1 MPAQI
6 YHKPVR
12 ELLRDMLD
20 DWNLQPG
27 QVFTS
32 QRAVDWFAQRYPK
45 LRHTG
50 IRAHLTMAS
59 VNDPNRLHY
68 SELKPS
74 DDLLFKVASGQ
85 YRRYEAGKDPAPI
98 HERFSGDVAL
108 EEASTVSEEIQDG
121 GSPEAATG
129 SSEFLLERDLQ
140 LYLEK
145 NLECIEAGLKLYE
158 DDGIRGFEFDAG
170 GRRVDLLALDRN
182 GNFVVIEL
190 KVSKGYDRVVGQ
202 LLRYMN
208 WVRRELAEPGQ
219 RVRGIIVC
227 RAVSADLRLAC
238 DSISDVELCEY
249 RLSVTV
255 TKMPA
260 LAPSGRL

>member
-1 MPAQI
+1 MPRQI

-12 ELLRDMLD
+12 ELLRDMLAE
-20 DWNLQPG
+20 WNLKPG
-27 QVFTS
+27 QVFTT
-32 QRAVDWFAQRYPK
+32 QRAVDWFADRYPK

-68 SELKPS
+68 SELKES
-74 DDLLFKVASGQ
+74 DDLLFKIASGQ
-85 YRRYEAGKDPAPI
+85 YRRYEADKDPSPI
-98 HERFSGDVAL
+98 HERFAGDVAL
-108 EEASTVSEEIQDG
+108 EESSEELDDG
-121 GSPEAATG
+121 ESGGFNEAAPG

-145 NLECIEAGLKLYE
+145 NLECIEVGLKLYE

-170 GRRVDLLALDRN
+170 GRRIDLLALDRS
-182 GNFVVIEL
+182 GSFVVIEL

-219 RVRGIIVC
+219 RVRGIIIC
-227 RAVSADLRLAC
+227 RAMSEDLRLAC
-238 DSISDVELCEY
+238 ASLPDVELREY

-255 TKMPA
+255 TQVPA
-260 LAPSGRL
+260 LER